1 MTERKLFITANDHRR
16 LNELLEVAGSF
27 GYRDRNDLKVLEAE
41 LKRTHIVD
49 SRKVPGKVV
58 TMNTRLRLRDL
69 DTQEVSEV
77 TVVFPA
83 DANVDA
89 GKISV
94 LSPVGTAVL
103 GYAEGDTI
111 EWTVPAG
118 KRRLLIEH
126 VLYQPEAAGDFHL

>member
-1 MTERKLFITANDHRR
+1 MTERKLFITEKDYRR
-16 LNELLEVAGSF
+16 LNELLDVAESF
-27 GYRDRNDLKVLEAE
+27 DYRDRNDLKTLEAE
-41 LKRTHIVD
+41 LKRTRVVD

-69 DTQEVSEV
+69 DTQGVSEV
-77 TVVFPA
+77 TVVFPSDA
-83 DANVDA
+83 DVDA

-118 KRRLLIEH
+118 KRRLLIEQ

>member
-1 MTERKLFITANDHRR
+1 MKERALFITEKDYRR
-16 LNELLEVAGSF
+16 LNELLDVAESF
-27 GYRDRNDLKVLEAE
+27 DYRDRNDLKTLEAE
-41 LKRTHIVD
+41 LKRTRVVD

-69 DTQEVSEV
+69 DTQGVSEV
-77 TVVFPA
+77 TVVFPSDA
-83 DANVDA
+83 DVDA

-118 KRRLLIEH
+118 KRRLLIEQ